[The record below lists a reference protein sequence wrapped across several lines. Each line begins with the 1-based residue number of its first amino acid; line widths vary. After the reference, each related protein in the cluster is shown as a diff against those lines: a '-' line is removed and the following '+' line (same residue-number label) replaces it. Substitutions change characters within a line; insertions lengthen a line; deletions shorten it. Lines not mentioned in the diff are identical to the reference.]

1 MRWLAAIGRPGS
13 AADIGDNRDNKRRYH
28 HDECEDKHERA
39 DDAAVCSLL
48 EGMRRH
54 LKPPVL
60 ILSTYAPGC
69 GRFRAESERLIM
81 CGFCNLTVTFRLG
94 SVSGRQDD
102 PMIKNLPTKAVAA
115 ALAASMA
122 LAFAAPALAQPGYRD
137 DGRLEGS
144 PPPLF
149 GGQDRRDDRG
159 WNDRDDWRR
168 RKPDFQSV
176 QRDCSIAGIREAWDR
191 NFYSAQYHE
200 GPKLYEGRYGW
211 EMRGKMRLH
220 DRKGYAYV
228 DTTCDVGRGGDVR
241 IEFGRQKR

>member
-1 MRWLAAIGRPGS
+1 
-13 AADIGDNRDNKRRYH
+13 
-28 HDECEDKHERA
+28 
-39 DDAAVCSLL
+39 
-48 EGMRRH
+48 
-54 LKPPVL
+54 
-60 ILSTYAPGC
+60 
-69 GRFRAESERLIM
+69 
-81 CGFCNLTVTFRLG
+81 
-94 SVSGRQDD
+94 
-102 PMIKNLPTKAVAA
+102 MIKNLPTKAVAA

-122 LAFAAPALAQPGYRD
+122 LAIAAPAFAQPGYRD
-137 DGRLEGS
+137 DGRLEGG
-144 PPPLF
+144 PPLF
-149 GGQDRRDDRG
+149 SGQDNRGRDYRGDDRG

-168 RKPDFQSV
+168 RKPDFQTV

>member
-1 MRWLAAIGRPGS
+1 MSLPNYACRRLGFLAL
-13 AADIGDNRDNKRRYH
+13 
-28 HDECEDKHERA
+28 DEQ
-39 DDAAVCSLL
+39 
-48 EGMRRH
+48 
-54 LKPPVL
+54 
-60 ILSTYAPGC
+60 
-69 GRFRAESERLIM
+69 LIM

-94 SVSGRQDD
+94 SVSGWHDK

>member
-1 MRWLAAIGRPGS
+1 MK
-13 AADIGDNRDNKRRYH
+13 N
-28 HDECEDKHERA
+28 
-39 DDAAVCSLL
+39 
-48 EGMRRH
+48 
-54 LKPPVL
+54 
-60 ILSTYAPGC
+60 
-69 GRFRAESERLIM
+69 
-81 CGFCNLTVTFRLG
+81 TF
-94 SVSGRQDD
+94 S
-102 PMIKNLPTKAVAA
+102 TKAVAA

-122 LAFAAPALAQPGYRD
+122 LSFAAPAFAQPGYRD
-137 DGRLEGS
+137 DGRLEGG
-144 PPPLF
+144 PPLF
-149 GGQDRRDDRG
+149 SGQDAYRGDDRDG
-159 WNDRDDWRR
+159 NWNDRGGNDRDWQR
-168 RKPDFQSV
+168 RKPDFQTV

>member
-1 MRWLAAIGRPGS
+1 MT
-13 AADIGDNRDNKRRYH
+13 
-28 HDECEDKHERA
+28 
-39 DDAAVCSLL
+39 AV
-48 EGMRRH
+48 
-54 LKPPVL
+54 
-60 ILSTYAPGC
+60 
-69 GRFRAESERLIM
+69 
-81 CGFCNLTVTFRLG
+81 FRLG
-94 SVSGRQDD
+94 SVSGFHDD
-102 PMIKNLPTKAVAA
+102 LMIRNLPSKAVAA

-122 LAFAAPALAQPGYRD
+122 LAVAIPAFAQPGYRD
-137 DGRLEGS
+137 DGRLEGG
-144 PPPLF
+144 PPLF
-149 GGQDRRDDRG
+149 SGQDYRGDDRG

-168 RKPDFQSV
+168 RKPDFQTV

-228 DTTCDVGRGGDVR
+228 DTTCDVGRGNDVR